1 MQFRVK
7 NRWSPLPILIL
18 GLALMLL
25 LALACGGAPAAPEST
40 ITTAA
45 EPTPVSG
52 EGETSQPTATPQA
65 TAPPAEAEVNP
76 GKLTIMVGSLGNERF
91 DRLFVDGTGAEIYGR
106 ILHGFLISTSEKR
119 EMVPGIASQW
129 GFSPDGLTWTFTI
142 RKGVKFHDGS
152 DLTAEDVLWS
162 LQQKFGP
169 QAHEYI
175 PYPTAQTV
183 SRRMDRIEQSGPD
196 EIKVIT
202 KQLVTDFAI
211 YNLSEAGLTW
221 LGHINPKRPK
231 LWDEAQEAAYDENPI
246 GAGIVK
252 LVNHVPAQVMQFERF
267 DDFYYQPKNGFS
279 EDRRVNFQ
287 SLDLFV
293 VPEESTRVAAM
304 RAGEV
309 DLAPVSLASKDQVE
323 AGGGRLVFSP
333 EGSVIDVRLFGCYHP
348 QYPCND
354 KRVRQALDY
363 AIDKELMRDRLL
375 GGPEVFHV
383 KGWSVVTPSTLGYTP
398 EIDPWPFNPDKAR
411 QLLAEAGYPGGQ
423 GFGKLIVNTTPGS
436 TMPLQVESAQ
446 LAAEFWRKE
455 LGLDVEVRV
464 GESAALTKASRA
476 GDLDGQI
483 YWAEQQTRTDATGY
497 IFNRYADPE
506 YKPRISTDPELH
518 QLVQDTVWIVDPDK
532 RAEASKN
539 MYLRLRDES
548 YYLGIGYYNV
558 PWAVGPRVLTWQP
571 LPLALYASALHTLTL
586 K

>member
-1 MQFRVK
+1 MVTK
-7 NRWSPLPILIL
+7 LVTLL
-18 GLALMLL
+18 GIIMVLAV
-25 LALACGGAPAAPEST
+25 ACGGAPAAPEST
-40 ITTAA
+40 ITTAV

-52 EGETSQPTATPQA
+52 RGETSQPTAIPQA
-65 TAPPAEAEVNP
+65 TAPPAEVEVNP

-119 EMVPGIASQW
+119 EMVPGIASRW

-169 QAHEYI
+169 QAHEYVT
-175 PYPTAQTV
+175 YPTAQTV
-183 SRRMDRIEQSGPD
+183 SRRMDRIELSGPD
-196 EIKVIT
+196 EISVIT
-202 KQLVTDFAI
+202 KELVTDFAI

-221 LGHINPKRPK
+221 LGHILPERPK
-231 LWDEAQEAAYDENPI
+231 LWDAAQEAAYDENPV

-252 LVNHVPAQVMQFERF
+252 LVNHVPSQVMQFERF

-279 EDRRVNFQ
+279 EDRRVKFQ

-309 DLAPVSLASKDQVE
+309 DLAPVSLASKGQVE
-323 AGGGRLVFSP
+323 AGRGRLVFSP
-333 EGSVIDVRLFGCYHP
+333 EGSAIDVRLFGCYDP
-348 QYPCND
+348 QYPCHD

-363 AIDKELMRDRLL
+363 AIDKELMRDQLL

-383 KGWSVVTPSTLGYTP
+383 KGWSIVTPSTLGYTP

-411 QLLAEAGYPGGQ
+411 QLLAETGYPGGQ

-436 TMPLQVESAQ
+436 TMPLQVETAQ
-446 LAAEFWRKE
+446 LAAEFWKKE

-539 MYLRLRDES
+539 LYLRLRDES